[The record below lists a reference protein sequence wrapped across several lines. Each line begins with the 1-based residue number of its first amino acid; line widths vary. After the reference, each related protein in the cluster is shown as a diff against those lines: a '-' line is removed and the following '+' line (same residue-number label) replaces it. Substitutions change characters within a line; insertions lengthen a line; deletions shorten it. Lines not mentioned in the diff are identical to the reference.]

1 VRTADAT
8 VLLGGIGMYLLMAMV
23 SRFVQTPTSAG
34 YGFGASVV
42 VAGLVLTP
50 FSLLG
55 FVAGRVL
62 PGLARRIGSRAVLP
76 VTVAI
81 VLLATVAFL
90 VARSQLWQV
99 FLIMAVAGFG
109 VGGVFAAVPGPIV
122 RSVPATETGS
132 AISFN
137 QVLRTIGFSAGS
149 ALCGVVLAAYTP
161 AGHGLPTG
169 DGYRTAALFGVAVLT
184 VTIVVSGVRVSAR
197 RRLRP
202 PIRSVSRT

>member
-1 VRTADAT
+1 
-8 VLLGGIGMYLLMAMV
+8 
-23 SRFVQTPTSAG
+23 
-34 YGFGASVV
+34 
-42 VAGLVLTP
+42 
-50 FSLLG
+50 
-55 FVAGRVL
+55 
-62 PGLARRIGSRAVLP
+62 
-76 VTVAI
+76 
-81 VLLATVAFL
+81 
-90 VARSQLWQV
+90 
-99 FLIMAVAGFG
+99 
-109 VGGVFAAVPGPIV
+109 
-122 RSVPATETGS
+122 VPATETGS